1 MRKKERKNSGDEF
14 NPESGE
20 QKKSESI
27 LKEQE
32 QIFKEVTI
40 NLGNTDYN
48 IKQKKKKKKKR
59 NNKVVITI
67 LICILI
73 VFLTFAGLFIKRM
86 NENGWTL
93 GGFVATILG
102 HDSTTLAN
110 LSRIN
115 ILVIGQSQT
124 LTDTILVCSY
134 DPKIQEISMLSIPR
148 DTFVG
153 RNKKYATGSDKINAL
168 YQINPDKLLSKVNEI
183 TGMDIQYYVK
193 VDTAG
198 LRDLVDSVGGVY
210 FDVPID
216 MDYDDSSQDLH
227 IHLKAGYQLL
237 DGDKA
242 EQVVRFRHNN
252 DGTTYPVEYGQED
265 IGRMRTQREFI
276 AQVIKQLAKPENI
289 TKVDDFIKIA
299 NNNLE
304 SNFNLWNL
312 KDYAPYALDF
322 KLDNLKTETLPGASE
337 KCNGLWFYVYN
348 KKQTLEVVEELFKTE
363 LTAEQEKNAEIHIN
377 ILNGTTDEMNLNNVQ
392 TLLEENGYTV
402 VSTGNTSLTDKTMII
417 NRTNEEDSK
426 AEKLKEIIGVGIIAK
441 SAVDSNETSDNQVNG
456 GTSNK
461 NGSTNKNNSNKT
473 TKNKNSSNKSK
484 EIINFTIIIG
494 SDY

>member
-1 MRKKERKNSGDEF
+1 MNKNKGKSSGKSYE
-14 NPESGE
+14 PEE
-20 QKKSESI
+20 NKQKKSESI
-27 LKEQE
+27 LKEQK

-40 NLGNTDYN
+40 NLENTDYN
-48 IKQKKKKKKKR
+48 IKQKKKRRKKKTGKAA
-59 NNKVVITI
+59 KIILITI
-67 LICILI
+67 LIIFI
-73 VFLTFAGLFIKRM
+73 TFAGLFIKRM

-115 ILVIGQSQT
+115 ILVIGQSQN

-134 DPKIQEISMLSIPR
+134 DPKTQDVGMLSIPR

-153 RNKKYATGSDKINAL
+153 RNKKYATSSDKINAI
-168 YQINPDKLLSKVNEI
+168 YQINPDKLLSKVNEL
-183 TGMDIQYYVK
+183 TGMDIHYYVK
-193 VDTAG
+193 VDTQG
-198 LRDLVDSVGGVY
+198 LRDLVDSVGGIY

-216 MDYDDSSQDLH
+216 MDYDDSSQDLY
-227 IHLKAGYQLL
+227 IHVKKGYQLL
-237 DGDKA
+237 DGNKA

-265 IGRMRTQREFI
+265 IGRMRTQRTFI
-276 AQVIKQLAKPENI
+276 AEVIKQLARPENI
-289 TKVDDFIKIA
+289 TKVDEFIKIA

-312 KDYAPYALDF
+312 KDYAPYAIDF
-322 KLDNLKTETLPGASE
+322 KMENLKTETLPGASE
-337 KCNGLWFYVYN
+337 KCNGIWFYIYN
-348 KKQTLEVVEELFKTE
+348 KKETLKVVEELFKTE
-363 LTAEQEKNAEIHIN
+363 LTEEQEENSKIRIN
-377 ILNGTTDEMNLNNVQ
+377 ILNGTSDEMSLNNLE

-417 NRTNEEDSK
+417 NRTSQDAVIANEIKDVV
-426 AEKLKEIIGVGIIAK
+426 GVGIVAN
-441 SAVDSNETSDNQVNG
+441 SNTNSSTDGNTVSN
-456 GTSNK
+456 TNNNK
-461 NGSTNKNNSNKT
+461 NTNSNKNNSNK
-473 TKNKNSSNKSK
+473 NSSNN
-484 EIINFTIIIG
+484 EVDFTIIIG